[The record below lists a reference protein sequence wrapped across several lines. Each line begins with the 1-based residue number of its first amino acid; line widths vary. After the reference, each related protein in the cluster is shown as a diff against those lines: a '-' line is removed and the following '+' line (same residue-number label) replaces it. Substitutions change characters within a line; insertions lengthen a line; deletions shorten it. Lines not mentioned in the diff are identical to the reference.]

1 MSAADQNELLNS
13 WKEIAT
19 YLNRG
24 VRTVQRWEIELGL
37 PVRRPRGKSRSAVMA
52 MRAELDAWIKACPV
66 THVATANGHVAPPAL
81 STTAAVPRLN
91 MLILQSRE
99 LQTKSQR
106 LCTEVH
112 TTVGALVSNLRKMS
126 NEMSPRIFRVQS

>member
-13 WKEIAT
+13 WKEIAS

-52 MRAELDAWIKACPV
+52 MRAELDAWIKSCPV
-66 THVATANGHVAPPAL
+66 THVAKANGHDAPPAL
-81 STTAAVPRLN
+81 FTTTAVPRLN

-106 LCTEVH
+106 LCTEMH

-126 NEMSPRIFRVQS
+126 NEMSPPIFRVQS